1 MLDSIFSRHGS
12 GLMKKLGT
20 TKILLLVAIIL
31 MVLSIVLSIGSLF
44 PVATGNTQ
52 KVTVIDDFFRLSQ
65 NETYRQGLGAFQ
77 GGENISV
84 TVECPTAFMKNF
96 SIATSSTTIY
106 SNLTNLNI
114 TASFIADAHYYEVIF
129 YSNAQN
135 ASWVHFQATVEKPQV
150 LYPLS
155 WLNDSAKIMF
165 LLSAAAAMIITLK
178 WVLPKLTEKLE
189 TTSSLPIVDK
199 TFRNRLLALL
209 LLSLIVWLV
218 VLAVN
223 SSPLATFN
231 NWYTDHARDSYVSS
245 LFLKDGLSVF
255 NQPLGALSSQDSS
268 RYMFVTWPEMPHL
281 YPLGSILVFLPFG
294 ALLQSGFDPVL
305 VYKLEIVLFLVFA
318 HICLFFFLRVFL
330 KKNSHLIWKL
340 AGLYIIYVSLVLYA
354 AGGMFDSVAF
364 LFALIAVT
372 MFLSER
378 YDYFFLLIGVS
389 VFLKYQAGI
398 FLLPLIFV
406 GLLKLLEKNKPKN
419 LLQNKAVL
427 GGSALLAIS
436 GFTAYLSAPFLIQTR
451 QELVMN
457 AINAF
462 SLHSQVGWSQ
472 QSAGVLLTLAC
483 TLVYAAYMLN
493 KNSLLSLSAIFLLIP
508 SFLLAYFQYW
518 YIPYIFVYALIPQR
532 RKELEVTIVWLGFM
546 FVMLCFTNNPFQL
559 QFLPKLT

>member
-20 TKILLLVAIIL
+20 TKILLLVAIIFL
-31 MVLSIVLSIGSLF
+31 VLSIVLSIGSLF

-52 KVTVIDDFFRLSQ
+52 KVTVIDDSFRLSQ

-77 GGENISV
+77 GGENVSV

-155 WLNDSAKIMF
+155 WLNASAKIMF

-354 AGGMFDSVAF
+354 AGGMSDSVAF

-462 SLHSQVGWSQ
+462 SLHSQIGWSQ

-546 FVMLCFTNNPFQL
+546 IVMLCFTNNPFQL